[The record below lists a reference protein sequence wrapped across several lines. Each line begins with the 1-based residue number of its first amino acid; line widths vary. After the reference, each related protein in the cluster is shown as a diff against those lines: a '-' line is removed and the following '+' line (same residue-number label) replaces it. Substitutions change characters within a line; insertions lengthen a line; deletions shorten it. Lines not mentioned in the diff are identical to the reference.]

1 MMNYDVAVI
10 GGGPAGICAALAAGR
25 NSLKTL
31 LVEERDFLGGQL
43 IKQTHRFFGSEEE
56 HAGTRGISIA
66 RELTD
71 ELNGMKTVEVMKSA
85 TALGYY
91 EDDGVLTVLKDKKML
106 KMKPRS
112 IVLATGAFE
121 KFLPFE
127 NNDIPGIFGAGA
139 VQTLM
144 NIYGVKPAQKVLMI
158 GSGNIGLI
166 VSYQLIQ
173 AGVDVIGVVEAAPK
187 IGGYLVHA
195 SKLRRLGV
203 PILTGHTVKKA
214 IGTTRV
220 TGATI
225 CQLDERWQEI
235 EGSERNIDCDA
246 ICLAVGLT
254 PLSDILSQMNCK
266 TKYVPELGGIVPV
279 RDENLETSKR
289 GVFVAGDLAGI
300 EEATAAMLEGELA
313 GLNAV
318 KFVNE
323 TVDVAERL
331 SELQKGLNGL
341 RAGPVGEKIRA
352 GLNRL
357 DIKIDDTVQKTERTK
372 ADISHLA
379 KTGVASHKNIEDKRP
394 PVERREK
401 SYAVIECFQEIPCNP
416 CVGSCPFDAIK
427 PFEDINQ
434 TPVVDFERCTGCGSC
449 ISKCPGLAIFVE
461 NMNSSEGKGTV
472 TLPYEQLP
480 RPVRGQSVRLLS
492 REGEDIGV
500 GTVIRIMDGDRQD
513 KTAVITV
520 EMSKELVPQTRNIL
534 VVN

>member
-1 MMNYDVAVI
+1 MNYDVIVI

-25 NSLKTL
+25 NNLKTL

-66 RELTD
+66 KDLTEELKKM
-71 ELNGMKTVEVMKSA
+71 ESVEIMTSS

-91 EDDGVLTVLKDKKML
+91 EDDGVLTVLKDKQML
-106 KMKPRS
+106 KMKPKS

-144 NIYGVKPAQKVLMI
+144 NIYGVQPAQKVLMI

-214 IGTTRV
+214 IGTSKV
-220 TGATI
+220 VGATI
-225 CQLDERWQEI
+225 CQLDEKWQEI
-235 EGSERNIDCDA
+235 EGTERDIECDA

-254 PLSDILSQMNCK
+254 PLSDLLSQMECE
-266 TKYVPELGGIVPV
+266 TKYIPELGGIVPI
-279 RDENLETSKR
+279 RDENLETSKP

-318 KFVNE
+318 MFVDE
-323 TVDVAERL
+323 TIALNGRMD
-331 SELQKGLNGL
+331 ELHLELNGL
-341 RAGPVGEKIRA
+341 RAGPVGEKIRS
-352 GLNRL
+352 GLSKL
-357 DIKIDDTVQKTERTK
+357 DIKIQNEEKKSERER
-372 ADISHLA
+372 ANISHLA
-379 KTGVASHKNIEDKRP
+379 KTGVASANNIEKKMP
-394 PVERREK
+394 STERMNK
-401 SYAVIECFQEIPCNP
+401 PYAIIECFQEIPCNP
-416 CVGSCPFDAIK
+416 CVGSCPFDAIL

-434 TPVVDFERCTGCGSC
+434 TPVVDFEKCTGCGSC
-449 ISKCPGLAIFVE
+449 ISRCPGLAIFVE
-461 NMNSSEGKGTV
+461 QLNSSEGMGTV
-472 TLPYEQLP
+472 TMPYEQLP
-480 RPVRGQSVRLLS
+480 RPVKGQAVRLLS
-492 REGEDIGV
+492 REGKELGD
-500 GTVIRIMDGDRQD
+500 GTVIRILDGNRQD

-520 EMSKELVPQTRNIL
+520 EMEKSLVPQTRNIL